1 MNVTSPLATSS
12 WNLRF
17 KAWLNRPLSN
27 WWCALGWIAAS
38 VLFLLLT
45 RVLDGP
51 SQADSVESIFST
63 WSIAHGHM
71 LCAYPPGHA
80 NGNRFIAPLLY
91 PLIAAGVSAL
101 ARIGHSVPFPSQAQL
116 GVHCGHAIPTMI
128 RWSLDSHALTPT
140 IRVGFVAWFIFLA
153 GVVVLLRAIGR
164 GRCGWEVATVVL
176 MASAPPIFMCYE
188 EVFHPEALIAMALI
202 LAGLACVR
210 RGWWIGAGI
219 LVGLAVTSQQ
229 YALLVLGPLLILAP
243 GVQRIKYALAA
254 AASMAAVI
262 VPMIAL
268 TAGGALHAAFY
279 GSSLV
284 TIGANNISATGGTVI
299 WETHLQGAPL
309 FLIVR
314 ILPVVLSMVVA
325 WWGRRYFGAATLD
338 AVPLLTI
345 IGCSLLLRLVFE
357 ENIFGYYFMAAA
369 TIIVLLD
376 ILRGHVRGVTVA
388 WVGLVTLVFD
398 PVPWG
403 HQTLHQAIPLV
414 IGVIG
419 ALVFITDVVR
429 KRVRWYV
436 ATWLVVI
443 VLTCEPFVWGLAVGQ
458 QVLPNSVW
466 QVVLVVIAYC
476 LILEPL
482 STAPWISRVLSVF
495 QKAESLELSGQ

>member
-1 MNVTSPLATSS
+1 MNTFLPNLAKSRS
-12 WNLRF
+12 RGI
-17 KAWLNRPLSN
+17 KVWLDRPLSN
-27 WWCALGWIAAS
+27 WWCALGWITATA
-38 VLFLLLT
+38 LFLLIT

-71 LCAYPPGHA
+71 VCAYPPGHA

-101 ARIGHSVPFPSQAQL
+101 ARIGHSVPFPTSAQL
-116 GVHCGHAIPTMI
+116 GLHCGHAIPTMI
-128 RWSLDSHALTPT
+128 QWSLESHALVPT
-140 IRVGFVAWFIFLA
+140 IRIGYVAWFIFIV
-153 GVVVLLRAIGR
+153 GVIVILRAIGR

-176 MASAPPIFMCYE
+176 MASTPPIFMCYE
-188 EVFHPEALIAMALI
+188 EVFHPEALVAMGLI
-202 LAGLACVR
+202 LASLACAR

-229 YALLVLGPLLILAP
+229 YALLALAPLLVLAP
-243 GVQRIKYALAA
+243 GVQRVKYALAA
-254 AASMAAVI
+254 AAAMAAVI

-284 TIGANNISATGGTVI
+284 TIGANTISATGGTVV
-299 WETHLQGAPL
+299 WETHLKGAPL

-314 ILPVVLSMVVA
+314 ILPVMLSMVVA
-325 WWGRRYFGAATLD
+325 WWGLRRFGATALD

-345 IGCSLLLRLVFE
+345 IGSSLLLRLVFE
-357 ENIFGYYFMAAA
+357 ENIIGYYFMAAA
-369 TIIVLLD
+369 TIILLLD
-376 ILRGHVRGVTVA
+376 VLRGRVRGSTVA
-388 WVGLVTLVFD
+388 WIGLVTLVFD

-403 HQTLHQAIPLV
+403 HQSLHQAIPLV

-419 ALVFITDVVR
+419 VLVFITDVIR
-429 KRVRWYV
+429 KRVRWYSAV
-436 ATWLVVI
+436 WLVVV
-443 VLTCEPFVWGLAVGQ
+443 VLTCEPLVWDLGIGQ
-458 QVLPNSVW
+458 QVLPNSLW
-466 QVVLVVIAYC
+466 QVVLVSIAYW

-482 STAPWISRVLSVF
+482 SVAPWTSQLAAAFRNT
-495 QKAESLELSGQ
+495 ESLQHSA